1 MMQRTL
7 GRIGLWSGAFD
18 AMPVGQCRD
27 VVAAL
32 DDQGWSTL
40 WLAEGTGR
48 EAFTQAQMLLTAS
61 TRIGIA
67 TGIASI
73 YARDAVATNAAS
85 RLLTALYGDRFLL
98 GLGVSHR
105 PMVEEKRGH
114 TYHAPVQAMASYLQQ
129 MDSVASYA
137 AEASEDRPPRVLA
150 ALGPRMIDLARRSAD
165 GAHGYLVTPEFTD
178 GARERLGAGPLLVI
192 EQAVILE
199 EDSAT
204 LLERAH
210 AHLASGVN
218 LDNYRGSW
226 LRMGF
231 TEADLVPGGSD
242 RLAQSLVIGGLRRIR
257 SRIEEH
263 LAAGADQ
270 VCLQV
275 LSAPSDLT
283 AAWKELSVLV
293 AEFEASAS
301 TP

>member
-1 MMQRTL
+1 MMHPTL

-27 VVAAL
+27 VVTAL

-48 EAFTQAQMLLTAS
+48 EAFTQAQMLLGAS

-114 TYHAPVQAMASYLQQ
+114 TYRSPVRAMASYLEQ
-129 MDSVASYA
+129 MDGVASYA
-137 AEASEDRPPRVLA
+137 AEATEARPRRVLA

-165 GAHGYLVTPEFTD
+165 GAHGYLVTPEYTD
-178 GARERLGAGPLLVI
+178 ATRERLGAGPLLII

-199 EDSAT
+199 EDNGT

-218 LDNYRGSW
+218 LDNYRASW

-242 RLAQSLVIGGLRRIR
+242 RLAQSLVIGGPSRIR
-257 SRIEEH
+257 SSIDEH

-283 AAWKELSVLV
+283 EVWEELSPLT
-293 AEFEASAS
+293 AEFEVS
-301 TP
+301 